1 MFKIQQLNL
10 KYQKDRAMKKFV
22 LMIACLPLLLSG
34 ANIFLAGD
42 STMCIYKETSAP
54 QQGWGMALQVLC
66 KDGVKVF
73 NYAQGGRSSMSFITE
88 KRWERIRREAK
99 KGDFVIIQFG
109 HNDAH
114 RGEKNLYRST
124 DPQTT
129 FKLYLRLYI
138 AEARARGMI
147 PILCTQTALCIFK
160 NGKTVNKRDTYVNAC
175 REIAAETKCALID
188 LNAYAIEK
196 MTAMGK
202 KEASKFHMIFAPGEN
217 PKFPKGRNDVCHLTG
232 AGAKFYAETLVELAK
247 KQNLPIADLF
257 K

>member
-1 MFKIQQLNL
+1 
-10 KYQKDRAMKKFV
+10 MKKLLLTF
-22 LMIACLPLLLSG
+22 AFLPLLLAG
-34 ANIFLAGD
+34 ENIFLAGD
-42 STMCIYKETSAP
+42 STMCVYKPALAP
-54 QQGWGMALQVLC
+54 RQGWGMALQDFC
-66 KDGVKVF
+66 KENVKVF

-88 KRWERIRREAK
+88 KRWERIRKEAK

-147 PILCTQTALCIFK
+147 PVLCTQTALCIFK
-160 NGKTVNKRDTYVNAC
+160 DGKAVNKRDTYVKAC
-175 REIAAETKCALID
+175 REIAAETKCDLID
-188 LNAYAIEK
+188 LNAYAREK
-196 MTAMGK
+196 MTAMGREK
-202 KEASKFHMIFAPGEN
+202 ASKLHMILKPGESPN
-217 PKFPKGRNDVCHLTG
+217 YPKGMNDIAHLSAT
-232 AGAKFYAETLVELAK
+232 GAKFYSEALVELAK
-247 KQNLPIADLF
+247 KQNLRIAKLF

>member
-1 MFKIQQLNL
+1 
-10 KYQKDRAMKKFV
+10 MKKFV

-54 QQGWGMALQVLC
+54 QHGWGMALPLLC

-73 NYAQGGRSSMSFITE
+73 NYACGGRSSMSFITE
-88 KRWERIRREAK
+88 KRWERIRKEAK

-124 DPQTT
+124 DPQMS
-129 FKLYLRLYI
+129 FKLYLRLYV

-147 PILCTQTALCIFK
+147 PVLCTQTAVCIFK
-160 NGKTVNKRDTYVNAC
+160 NGKAVNLRDTYIQAC
-175 REIAAETKCALID
+175 REIAAETKCDFVD
-188 LNAYAIEK
+188 LNACAIEK
-196 MTAMGK
+196 MTVMGK
-202 KEASKFHMIFAPGEN
+202 TEASKLHMIFAPGEH
-217 PKFPKGRNDVCHLTG
+217 PKFPKGRNDICHLRET
-232 AGAKFYAETLVELAK
+232 GAKFYAETFVELAK
-247 KQNLPIADLF
+247 KKKLPIADLF

>member
-1 MFKIQQLNL
+1 
-10 KYQKDRAMKKFV
+10 MKTFAV
-22 LMIACLPLLLSG
+22 MIASLPLLLAG

-42 STMCIYKETSAP
+42 STMCIYKEASAP
-54 QQGWGMALQVLC
+54 QHGWGMALPLLC
-66 KDGVKVF
+66 KNGVKVF
-73 NYAQGGRSSMSFITE
+73 NYAGGGRSSMSFITE
-88 KRWERIRREAK
+88 KRWERIRNEAK

-129 FKLYLRLYI
+129 FKLYLRIYI

-160 NGKTVNKRDTYVNAC
+160 NGKAVNKRNTYINAC
-175 REIAAETKCALID
+175 REIAAETKCDLVD

-202 KEASKFHMIFAPGEN
+202 KEASKFYMILAPGEHPN
-217 PKFPKGRNDVCHLTG
+217 VPKGRNDISHLRET
-232 AGAKFYAETLVELAK
+232 GAKFYAEAFVELAK
-247 KQNLPIADLF
+247 KQKLPIADLF

>member
-1 MFKIQQLNL
+1 
-10 KYQKDRAMKKFV
+10 MKKFI
-22 LMIACLPLLLSG
+22 LLLACMPLLLAG

-42 STMCIYKETSAP
+42 STMCIYNDKSTP
-54 QQGWGMALQVLC
+54 RRGWGMALPSLC

-73 NYAQGGRSSMSFITE
+73 NYALGGRSSMSFITE
-88 KRWERIRREAK
+88 KRWERIRNEAK

-114 RGEKNLYRST
+114 KGDKNLYRAT

-129 FKLYLRLYI
+129 FKLYLRLYV

-160 NGKTVNKRDTYVNAC
+160 NGKPVNKRDTYINAC
-175 REIAAETKCALID
+175 REIARETKCALID

-232 AGAKFYAETLVELAK
+232 TGATFYAESFVELAK
-247 KQNLPIADLF
+247 KQKLPIADLF